1 MSRLCKSTY
10 STNMSRMI
18 PDLVSSRG
26 STSLLIQI
34 AVNNQA
40 AFALMLNAG
49 FRQNYVTSL
58 SRPLSIS
65 SVMTNSPLCS
75 VVLVVCS
82 RKLARTV
89 VRYCH
94 RRLDSA
100 RALFSMN
107 V

>member
-10 STNMSRMI
+10 RTNMSRMI

-49 FRQNYVTSL
+49 FRQNYVTSP
-58 SRPLSIS
+58 SSPRSMS

-75 VVLVVCS
+75 VELVVWS

-89 VRYCH
+89 VRYWH

-100 RALFSMN
+100 RASFSMK